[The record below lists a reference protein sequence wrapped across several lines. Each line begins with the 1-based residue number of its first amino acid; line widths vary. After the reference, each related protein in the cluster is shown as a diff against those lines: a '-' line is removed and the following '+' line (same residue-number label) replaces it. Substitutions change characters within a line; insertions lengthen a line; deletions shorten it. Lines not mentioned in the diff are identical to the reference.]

1 MALGGLVA
9 CSMLAAAQDASNPPE
24 KKSGKRGL
32 SVDQQMEKYTEELKL
47 TDEQKPKVKTVLEDT
62 MKKRREFFRDS
73 SLDQEQKRAKFREVT
88 EAQDKKMKEIL
99 TADQFKKYKEMN
111 EKMKK
116 GGKKRAESESK

>member
-32 SVDQQMEKYTEELKL
+32 SVDQQMEKYTEDLKL
-47 TDEQKPKVKTVLEDT
+47 TDEQKPKVKALLEDT
-62 MKKRREFFRDS
+62 MKKRREFFRDG

-88 EAQDKKMKEIL
+88 EAQDKKMK
-99 TADQFKKYKEMN
+99 
-111 EKMKK
+111 K

>member
-1 MALGGLVA
+1 
-9 CSMLAAAQDASNPPE
+9 
-24 KKSGKRGL
+24 
-32 SVDQQMEKYTEELKL
+32 
-47 TDEQKPKVKTVLEDT
+47 
-62 MKKRREFFRDS
+62 MKKRREFFRDG